1 MSGTICKV
9 ILIGNVGRD
18 PEVRDIGHS
27 GKVANLA
34 VATSESWK
42 DKKTGE
48 RKEKT
53 EWHRVAIFGQP
64 AEHVEKYVSKGD
76 KIYIE
81 GTLQTRKWE
90 DKNGQEKYT
99 TEIVVQ
105 GFNSKVTF
113 LSPPKGGG
121 QSRSSSENFSREQ
134 PSSKPRDDWRDSGP
148 PLEDQIP
155 F

>member
-1 MSGTICKV
+1 MAGSVNKCIIV
-9 ILIGNVGRD
+9 GNCARD
-18 PEVRDIGHS
+18 PEVRNIGHD
-27 GKVANLA
+27 GKVANLV
-34 VATSESWK
+34 VATGETWK

-48 RKEKT
+48 RKERS
-53 EWHRVAIFGQP
+53 EFHRVSIFSKA

-81 GTLQTRKWE
+81 GQLETRKWT
-90 DKNGQEKYT
+90 DQNGQDRYT
-99 TEIVVQ
+99 TEIVVRPYK
-105 GFNSKVTF
+105 GEVTF